1 MTEKKGV
8 PNFLRELEPKFGC
21 GEALRIYGIHRIYG
35 IAAFLNFSSCLIFFQ
50 ILTPCVTAMAKFE
63 KFGAFL

>member
-8 PNFLRELEPKFGC
+8 PNFLRELEPKFGF

-35 IAAFLNFSSCLIFFQ
+35 IAAIAE
-50 ILTPCVTAMAKFE
+50 LTSQSVICWGP
-63 KFGAFL
+63 